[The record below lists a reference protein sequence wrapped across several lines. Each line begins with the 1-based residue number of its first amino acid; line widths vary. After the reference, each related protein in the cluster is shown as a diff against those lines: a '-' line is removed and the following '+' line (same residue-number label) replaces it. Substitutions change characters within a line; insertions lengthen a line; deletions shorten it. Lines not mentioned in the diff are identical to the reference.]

1 VGFAEGIET
10 VTPPDSASATLRR
23 GRRGKART
31 GISQR
36 RIFLIIALA
45 LAAFILFFPARQLV
59 DQRQRIDSLEERLVT
74 LGEENKRLE
83 EEVGRLSDPGELEV
97 EARRRLGLV
106 KPGERLYYLDGSGRP
121 DQAPPATQED
131 DRSWIDRA
139 WDWIKTLIRGR
150 D

>member
-1 VGFAEGIET
+1 MGFVEGDEALS
-10 VTPPDSASATLRR
+10 PPDTASATLRR
-23 GRRGKART
+23 GQTRT

-36 RIFLIIALA
+36 RIFLILSLA

-59 DQRQRIDSLEERLVT
+59 DQRQHINSLEERLVT

-83 EEVGRLSDPGELEV
+83 QEVGRLSDPGELEV
-97 EARRRLGLV
+97 EARKRLGLV

-131 DRSWIDRA
+131 DRSWFDRA

>member
-1 VGFAEGIET
+1 M
-10 VTPPDSASATLRR
+10 TPTNSASATLQR
-23 GRRGKART
+23 GRT
-31 GISQR
+31 GISQK
-36 RIFLIIALA
+36 RIFLIVALA

-74 LGEENKRLE
+74 LGEENERLE
-83 EEVGRLSDPGELEV
+83 QEVVRLSDPGELEV
-97 EARRRLGLV
+97 EARKRLGLV

-131 DRSWIDRA
+131 DRSWFDRA
-139 WDWIKTLIRGR
+139 WGWIKTLIRGR

>member
-1 VGFAEGIET
+1 LGFIEGDKT
-10 VTPPDSASATLRR
+10 LSPPAQT
-23 GRRGKART
+23 RT

-83 EEVGRLSDPGELEV
+83 QEVGRLSDPSELEV
-97 EARRRLGLV
+97 EARKRLGLV

-131 DRSWIDRA
+131 DRSWFDRA
-139 WDWIKTLIRGR
+139 LDWIKTLIRGR

>member
-1 VGFAEGIET
+1 MSRTAN
-10 VTPPDSASATLRR
+10 ASTTLRR
-23 GRRGKART
+23 GQART

-36 RIFLIIALA
+36 RIFLIVALA

-83 EEVGRLSDPGELEV
+83 QEVGRLSDPGELEV
-97 EARRRLGLV
+97 EARKRLGLI

-131 DRSWIDRA
+131 DRSWFDRA
-139 WDWIKTLIRGR
+139 WGWIKTLIRGR

>member
-1 VGFAEGIET
+1 LSPTAQT
-10 VTPPDSASATLRR
+10 
-23 GRRGKART
+23 RT
-31 GISQR
+31 GISQK

-83 EEVGRLSDPGELEV
+83 QEVGRLSDPGELEV
-97 EARRRLGLV
+97 EARKRLGLV

-131 DRSWIDRA
+131 DRSWVDRA